1 MGAKDDYLSSQVAAL
16 DQLEAAQ
23 REIDQLRAENER
35 LEGLSLQDP
44 LTGIPNRAAF
54 EQRLRG
60 SLSSLGRRPDSTPVA
75 VALFDLD
82 YFKQVNDREGHVVGD
97 ELLQAIGAAA
107 CEAVRGDEL
116 FARIGGDEFAMV
128 LLPESMAALEAGTER
143 VRRAMVD
150 AAARI
155 GRGAAT
161 VSAGA
166 AMVKR
171 AELDLEAI
179 EDALLRA
186 ADDAL
191 YAAKRRGRDQTFV
204 TAAISTGLVAGSLD

>member
-1 MGAKDDYLSSQVAAL
+1 M
-16 DQLEAAQ
+16 
-23 REIDQLRAENER
+23 
-35 LEGLSLQDP
+35 
-44 LTGIPNRAAF
+44 
-54 EQRLRG
+54 
-60 SLSSLGRRPDSTPVA
+60 
-75 VALFDLD
+75 ALFDLD

-150 AAARI
+150 AAARV

-166 AMVKR
+166 SMVKR
-171 AELDLEAI
+171 AELDLAEI

-204 TAAISTGLVAGSLD
+204 TAAIATGLVAGSLD